1 MHGDRSGTAEREH
14 GLRLQHLLDAMESLP
29 QDRHAQFLE
38 AHCPDPALRAEV
50 LALLAAEAAAD
61 AYIEDL
67 AGDLFC
73 GSLPPTETSGTQIG
87 PYRLLHVI
95 GRGGM
100 GSVYLAVRDDGT
112 FEHQV
117 ALKRL
122 DAALPGT
129 QAHDRFVAERQI
141 LAGLKHPSIAHIL
154 DGGVTPG
161 GLPWFAM
168 EYVDGVPITDYCNGL
183 DLDIDRRLA
192 LFLQVCAAVEHAHS
206 RLVVHSDLK
215 PGNVLVTDAGEVK
228 LLDFGI
234 ARLQGDAEART
245 DPSGPASASAW
256 LMTPA
261 YASPE
266 QVRGEPT
273 TTASDV
279 YQLGVLLYELLTGRR
294 PDPAVQPG
302 VAPGPTESPFLRPC
316 LSTAL
321 PASSSGVSRLPFHD
335 GTARARWRRRLR
347 GDLDSIVTT
356 AIQADP
362 GRRYTT
368 ADRLAQDVRRHLQ
381 GLPVTARPLT
391 LRYRAGKF
399 VRRHVL
405 GVAAAALVVLLGSGL
420 VVFHTARLQ
429 NERDRAQ
436 IASAKAERMNRFLI
450 GLFRSADPTEGSRAD
465 LTAREL
471 LDRGVAQVD
480 RDLGSDPQVQANML
494 QVLGRTYLELG
505 VYSSADAL
513 LDRALTLHS
522 GRMGASQADVGATL
536 GDIGLLR
543 YEEGKYA
550 QARDHLLEAE
560 RRLRAALPERAGEL
574 ADVLRALGRVRG
586 NIGEHRAAREA
597 LEEALALQRPI
608 SGEES
613 VEVATILMSLGLLQ
627 VAMGDPVAA
636 ERSQEKAL
644 AIYERVLGTEHLAVA
659 IGLNDLAN
667 SRLYQGRLDGLEAMY
682 RRSYE
687 IVRTV
692 YGPDHPRVGR
702 PLNNLG
708 HVLTTMGRPAEAIAV
723 LRMSLE
729 IQESAG
735 REHPEVAYPLTT
747 LADAHLA
754 NGDFAEARR
763 YYERSTS
770 IRQAAVG
777 ARDFDPLL
785 AHGLVMLG
793 HIDRQQ
799 GDAIAAAERLNQ
811 AAAVWSRVPAPMDP
825 RLEPGAL
832 ELGRWLVEQKRCAEA
847 LPLLRRASE
856 VHGLQTQPDPTH
868 VAETTALLGRCG

>member
-1 MHGDRSGTAEREH
+1 MSADRSDSAERGH
-14 GLRLQHLLDAMESLP
+14 GLRVQRLLDALEPMLP
-29 QDRHAQFLE
+29 DQRAQYLD
-38 AHCPDPALRAEV
+38 AHCQDPALREEI

-61 AYIEDL
+61 AYIQGL

-73 GSLPPTETSGTQIG
+73 GALPPAGATGTQIG
-87 PYRLLHVI
+87 PYRLLHAI

-100 GSVYLAVRDDGT
+100 GSVYLAERDDGT

-117 ALKRL
+117 ALKQL
-122 DAALPGT
+122 DFALPGT

-154 DGGVTPG
+154 DGGVTPE

-168 EYVDGVPITDYCNGL
+168 EYVDGVSITDYCNGL
-183 DLDIDRRLA
+183 GLDIDRRLE
-192 LFLQVCAAVEHAHS
+192 LFVQVCAAVAHAHS

-215 PGNVLVTDAGEVK
+215 PRNVLVTEAGEVK

-234 ARLQGDAEART
+234 ARLQGEAEAHT
-245 DPSGPASASAW
+245 DPAAPASASSW

-266 QVRGEPT
+266 QIRGEAT

-294 PDPAVQPG
+294 PDAAARPGIVSGPAQ
-302 VAPGPTESPFLRPC
+302 RP
-316 LSTAL
+316 LAQARVGAAAL
-321 PASSSGVSRLPFHD
+321 PSSSTLSGLPLRD
-335 GTARARWRRRLR
+335 SVARARWRRRLR
-347 GDLDSIVTT
+347 GDLDGIVTM

-362 GRRYTT
+362 NRRYAT

-381 GLPVTARPLT
+381 ALPVTARPLT
-391 LRYRAGKF
+391 LRYRARKF

-405 GVAAAALVVLLGSGL
+405 GVAAAAVLVLLGSGL
-420 VVFHTARLQ
+420 AVLHTARLQ
-429 NERDRAQ
+429 DERDRAQ
-436 IASAKAERMNRFLI
+436 LASAKSDRMNRFLV

-494 QVLGRTYLELG
+494 QVLGRTYLQLG
-505 VYSSADAL
+505 VYASADAL
-513 LDRALTLHS
+513 LDRALKLQ
-522 GRMGASQADVGATL
+522 GGPAGAGQADIGATL
-536 GDIGLLR
+536 ADIGLLR

-560 RRLRAALPERAGEL
+560 RRLRAALPERTAEL
-574 ADVLRALGRVRG
+574 ADVLSTLGRVYG
-586 NIGEHRAAREA
+586 STGAHRAAGEA
-597 LEEALALQRPI
+597 LEQALALQRPL
-608 SGEES
+608 SGEDS

-627 VAMGDPVAA
+627 VEMGDPVAA

-644 AIYERVLGTEHLAVA
+644 AIYERALGGEHLAVA

-687 IVRTV
+687 IVRAA

-708 HVLTTMGRPAEAIAV
+708 HVLTATGRPQEAIAV
-723 LRMSLE
+723 LRMSLR
-729 IQESAG
+729 IQEGAAPD
-735 REHPEVAYPLTT
+735 HPEVAYPLTT

-754 NGDFAEARR
+754 NGDYAEARR

-770 IRQAAVG
+770 IRTASVG

-785 AHGLVMLG
+785 AHGLVMIG
-793 HIDRQQ
+793 QIDRRQ
-799 GDAIAAAERLNQ
+799 GEDAAAAERLNQ
-811 AAAVWSRVPAPMDP
+811 AAAIWRRVPAPMDP
-825 RLEPGAL
+825 RLEPSAFA
-832 ELGRWLVEQKRCAEA
+832 LGRWLAEQTRCAEA
-847 LPLLRRASE
+847 LPLLHRARD
-856 VHGLQTQPDPTH
+856 VHDLQTQPDPGH
-868 VAETTALLGRCG
+868 VAETAELLKRCE

>member
-1 MHGDRSGTAEREH
+1 MQGDHSGSAEREH
-14 GLRLQHLLDAMESLP
+14 GLRLQHLLDAMESVSP
-29 QDRHAQFLE
+29 ERYAQLLE
-38 AHCPDPALRAEV
+38 AHCPDPALRAEA
-50 LALLAAEAAAD
+50 LALLAAEADAD
-61 AYIEDL
+61 AYIQNL

-73 GSLPPTETSGTQIG
+73 GSVRPAELMDTQVG
-87 PYRLLHVI
+87 PYRLLQAI

-100 GSVYLAVRDDGT
+100 GSVYLAVRADGV
-112 FEHQV
+112 FEHHV
-117 ALKRL
+117 ALKL
-122 DAALPGT
+122 LNAALPGT
-129 QAHDRFVAERQI
+129 GAHDRFVAERQI

-161 GLPWFAM
+161 GLLWFAM
-168 EYVDGVPITDYCNGL
+168 EYVEGVSITDFCNGL
-183 DLDIDRRLA
+183 GLDVDRRLA

-215 PGNVLVTDAGEVK
+215 PGNVLVTDTGEVK

-234 ARLQGDAEART
+234 ARLHGETEARA
-245 DPSGPASASAW
+245 DPSGSAAASNW

-266 QVRGEPT
+266 QIRGEPT
-273 TTASDV
+273 STASDV
-279 YQLGVLLYELLTGRR
+279 YQLGILLHELLTGQR
-294 PDPAVQPG
+294 PCSVVQPG
-302 VAPGPTESPFLRPC
+302 ATAVPAPSPLPQPD
-316 LSTAL
+316 LSTAPL
-321 PASSSGVSRLPFHD
+321 ASSSEMSGLPLRD
-335 GTARARWRRRLR
+335 GSARTRWQRRLR
-347 GDLDSIVTT
+347 GDLDSIVTM
-356 AIQADP
+356 AIQTDP
-362 GRRYTT
+362 NRRYTT

-391 LRYRAGKF
+391 LRYRARKF

-405 GVAAAALVVLLGSGL
+405 GVAVAAVLMLLGAGL
-420 VVFHTARLQ
+420 AVFHAARLQ
-429 NERDRAQ
+429 SERDRAQ
-436 IASAKAERMNRFLI
+436 LASAKSEQMNRFLI

-494 QVLGRTYLELG
+494 RVLGRTYLELG
-505 VYSSADAL
+505 VYASADAL
-513 LDRALTLHS
+513 LDRALKLHS
-522 GRMGASQADVGATL
+522 DRTGTGEAEVGATL

-550 QARDHLLEAE
+550 QARDLLLEAE
-560 RRLRAALPERAGEL
+560 RRLRTALPERAGER
-574 ADVLRALGRVRG
+574 ADVLRALGRVYG
-586 NIGEHRAAREA
+586 NTGAHHAAKEA
-597 LEEALALQRPI
+597 LEQALALQRPI

-644 AIYERVLGTEHLAVA
+644 AIYERVLGSEHLAVA

-667 SRLYQGRLDGLEAMY
+667 SRLYQGRLHGLEAMY

-708 HVLTTMGRPAEAIAV
+708 HVLTAMGRPAEAIAV
-723 LRMSLE
+723 LRRSLE
-729 IQESAG
+729 IQESVD

-763 YYERSTS
+763 YYERGTS
-770 IRQAAVG
+770 IRQAALG
-777 ARDFDPLL
+777 ERDFDPLL
-785 AHGLVMLG
+785 AHGLVMIG
-793 HIDRQQ
+793 HIDRRQ
-799 GDAIAAAERLNQ
+799 GDSVAAAARLDH
-811 AAAVWSRVPAPMDP
+811 AAAVWRGVPAPMDP
-825 RLEPGAL
+825 RLEPAAL
-832 ELGRWLVEQKRCAEA
+832 ELGRWLVEQSRCTEA
-847 LPLLRRASE
+847 LPLLRRARE
-856 VHGLQTQPDPTH
+856 VHDLQTQPDPTL
-868 VAETTALLGRCG
+868 VAETADLLERCG